1 MTQQPGTQSTD
12 DLAIYRARESAL
24 YHVGEALAAADSWD
38 AFRKEL
44 ERRGLPEVRVQQ
56 VVAAPVP
63 MDLHLHSTCSDGQ
76 VPPRK
81 LAWLARVMGLRTIAL
96 ADHDSI
102 DGTRELYAEA
112 TLLGVTVIPA
122 VELATGQPGLE
133 VLLYFPDAGRFFDF
147 LTSAAGRRFL
157 KYLRQKQEAVHEET
171 LRVLASVNRWL
182 KRRGVEADQAVTE
195 DELDAFFGG
204 RKPYYPGTL
213 CVLGLKRLSGEL
225 REKLG
230 IHDPRTFNTKVV
242 TPALKRLRGGR
253 AHEADLDQAV
263 DDVRKHVAAIR
274 RAGVDCAAVLSHPKE
289 LATKGRMSL
298 GKVAKTVERLVER
311 IGLDGVEIGCARDD
325 EDDVRLWR
333 EIVDEVN
340 AKIASGELDA
350 PGPLIVASYT
360 SDFHVL
366 APGLATGEITL
377 GFGLL
382 DERPGHRRG
391 NLRPQTTPEELLE
404 ALRRRAAVRAKS

>member
-1 MTQQPGTQSTD
+1 
-12 DLAIYRARESAL
+12 
-24 YHVGEALAAADSWD
+24 
-38 AFRKEL
+38 
-44 ERRGLPEVRVQQ
+44 
-56 VVAAPVP
+56 

-76 VPPRK
+76 IPPRK

-157 KYLRQKQEAVHEET
+157 KHLRQKQEAVHEET

-195 DELDAFFGG
+195 DELDAFFGS

-289 LATKGRMSL
+289 LVTKGRMSL